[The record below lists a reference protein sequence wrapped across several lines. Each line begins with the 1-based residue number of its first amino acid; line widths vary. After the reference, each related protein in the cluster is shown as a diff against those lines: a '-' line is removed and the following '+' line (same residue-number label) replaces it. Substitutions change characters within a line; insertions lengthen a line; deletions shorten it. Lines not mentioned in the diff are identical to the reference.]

1 MGILGWLVMMVE
13 SMIAAPLWAAS
24 HALPDGDGIVGN
36 RAAQGYQLMINVLLR
51 PLLLV
56 MGFFISIIVM
66 WIICWL
72 FLRGFLMAVEGSLSS
87 ASWSGYAGVIGSIVL
102 IVIMTAVLVVLVNKS
117 FAMIYETA
125 DNVMKWIG
133 GGVSG
138 AGEFRGASEVQG
150 AMQSAVGGARG
161 AADQAT
167 KAIFAQR
174 SSTSQVGAAD
184 GGAPTTPSKEVSAQ
198 NGDLM
203 PKTANS
209 SNKPNDAF
217 K

>member
-1 MGILGWLVMMVE
+1 
-13 SMIAAPLWAAS
+13 
-24 HALPDGDGIVGN
+24 
-36 RAAQGYQLMINVLLR
+36 
-51 PLLLV
+51 

-72 FLRGFLMAVEGSLSS
+72 FLRGFMMAVEGSLSS

-161 AADQAT
+161 AADVVSRAVFSP
-167 KAIFAQR
+167 KGSS
-174 SSTSQVGAAD
+174 SSTSQVGAAN
-184 GGAPTTPSKEVSAQ
+184 GGTPTPSQEVSAQ
-198 NGDLM
+198 NGDLV
-203 PKTANS
+203 PKTAKS
-209 SNKPNDAF
+209 TANK
-217 K
+217 

>member
-1 MGILGWLVMMVE
+1 
-13 SMIAAPLWAAS
+13 
-24 HALPDGDGIVGN
+24 
-36 RAAQGYQLMINVLLR
+36 
-51 PLLLV
+51 
-56 MGFFISIIVM
+56 M

-72 FLRGFLMAVEGSLSS
+72 FLRGFMMAVEGSLSS
-87 ASWSGYAGVIGSIVL
+87 ASFSGYAGVIGSIVL

-138 AGEFRGASEVQG
+138 AGEFRGTSEVQG

-174 SSTSQVGAAD
+174 SSTSSTNQVGAAN
-184 GGAPTTPSKEVSAQ
+184 GVAPTTPSKEVSAQ
-198 NGDLM
+198 NGDLV
-203 PKTANS
+203 PKTATATHKNS
-209 SNKPNDAF
+209 K
-217 K
+217 

>member
-1 MGILGWLVMMVE
+1 
-13 SMIAAPLWAAS
+13 
-24 HALPDGDGIVGN
+24 
-36 RAAQGYQLMINVLLR
+36 
-51 PLLLV
+51 

-72 FLRGFLMAVEGSLSS
+72 FLRGFMMAVEGSLSS

-138 AGEFRGASEVQG
+138 AGEFRGTSEVQG

-161 AADQAT
+161 AADVVSRAVFSPKGGGNAGGQQPPAPLD
-167 KAIFAQR
+167 AANG
-174 SSTSQVGAAD
+174 SQQ
-184 GGAPTTPSKEVSAQ
+184 VSAQ

-203 PKTANS
+203 PKPAQS
-209 SNKPNDAF
+209 AASKSRR
-217 K
+217 